1 MPDNDTRSNNDRG
14 AVRLENWRVH
24 VFNRDG
30 VYQARIRIAP
40 NKYLYRTLKTFN
52 RALAISAARRLFH
65 SIELRQQSALPFRN
79 RSVNAVIDEYVA
91 FRTKQHQQ
99 GHTSFHMLRQIKRV
113 VKFWREYIGDQSI
126 EGIGNKELRN
136 HHCRINCDQRTSA
149 RGELIL

>member
-65 SIELRQQSALPFRN
+65 SIELQQQSALPFRN

-113 VKFWREYIGDQSI
+113 VKF
-126 EGIGNKELRN
+126 
-136 HHCRINCDQRTSA
+136 
-149 RGELIL
+149 